1 MTNERLLK
9 YVVFFLVCM
18 IVSIVYSGTKR
29 TSVKNVLKE
38 SVIMMGYI
46 CGGMGGIG
54 VIVYI
59 ICELK

>member
-1 MTNERLLK
+1 M
-9 YVVFFLVCM
+9 
-18 IVSIVYSGTKR
+18 
-29 TSVKNVLKE
+29 KE
-38 SVIMMGYI
+38 SAIMMCYI

>member
-1 MTNERLLK
+1 MANERLLK

-18 IVSIVYSGTKR
+18 IVSVVYSATKR
-29 TSVKNVLKE
+29 TSAKNVMKE
-38 SVIMMGYI
+38 SAIMMGYI

>member
-1 MTNERLLK
+1 MANERLLK
-9 YVVFFLVCM
+9 YVVFFLVCL

-29 TSVKNVLKE
+29 TSAKNVMKE
-38 SVIMMGYI
+38 AAIMMGYI

-59 ICELK
+59 IGGLK

>member
-1 MTNERLLK
+1 MANERLLK
-9 YVVFFLVCM
+9 YVVFFLVCL
-18 IVSIVYSGTKR
+18 IVSIVYSATKR
-29 TSVKNVLKE
+29 SSTKSVMKE
-38 SVIMMGYI
+38 SAIMMCYI